1 MAQEDGHEVTGLLRQ
16 VANGEALADRLFL
29 LVRDELRSS
38 AVRRLR
44 DRGAPGLLLQPTV
57 LVHDAFLKLTAQAG
71 ADWCN
76 RDQFFAC
83 ASEAMRRMVVDW
95 ARSDRAGKRDRRR
108 REPLLE
114 DFAAGREHSAE
125 AILDLHEALARLS
138 ALHERMAKIVEMRFF
153 GGLEHAR
160 IAEVLGIAIRTVE
173 KDWYFARAWLHREL
187 SR

>member
-1 MAQEDGHEVTGLLRQ
+1 MAQSRHEVTGLLRR
-16 VANGEALADRLFL
+16 VANGDVAHAERLFL

-44 DRGAPGLLLQPTV
+44 DRGAHGLLLQPTV

-114 DFAAGREHSAE
+114 DFAAGREHSAA
-125 AILDLHEALARLS
+125 AILDLHEALGRLS

-153 GGLEHAR
+153 GGLDHAQ

-173 KDWYFARAWLHREL
+173 KDWHFARAWLHREL